1 MPKTASPASDMSY
14 EQALQELES
23 LVQRMDSGEM
33 PLDGLLAAYQRGA
46 ELLKICRDKLAAVE
60 EQVKRIDA
68 TISPSDS

>member
-68 TISPSDS
+68 SISPSDS